1 MFENLFQYQS
11 STGLVVPDTSA
22 VRDEVITA
30 MKQIFGGDFEY
41 KAETTNGLFVDFL
54 TKLIKD
60 FTGVTAQNLSGMNIR
75 TAIGVWLDALGELFG
90 VARNDGEDDES
101 YRQRLINASALGH
114 GFVKS
119 VYNAMYAAVDNLK
132 DVCVLENGKG
142 EVAVVPNNECGI
154 AIDPHSILIFAN
166 SDEVIKICNSIERSL
181 SAGCGFSDFSGH
193 GSKQE
198 YNTGNRTVSYFIPEE
213 RFVKI
218 EMTVNPVAYT
228 GTNITSDTASAI
240 KSAINGKTI
249 CAITKKSDFEFSVA
263 ATGKAIIPIDTKI
276 YVRDNEDSPWTEAEY
291 LTVMAYQFVDP
302 EHLTI
307 SITVEK

>member
-11 STGLVVPDTSA
+11 STGIVVPDTSA

-90 VARNDGEDDES
+90 VSRNDGEDDES
-101 YRQRLINASALGH
+101 YRQRLINASALGP

-142 EVAVVPNNECGI
+142 EVAVVPNNECGV

-166 SDEVIKICNSIERSL
+166 SDEVIKICNAIEKSL

-263 ATGKAIIPIDTKI
+263 ATGKAIIPINTKI
-276 YVRDNEDSPWTEAEY
+276 YVRDNKDSPWTETEY
-291 LTVMAYQFVDP
+291 LTVMAYQFVNP

>member
-22 VRDEVITA
+22 VRDEVIVA
-30 MKQIFGGDFEY
+30 MKQIFGDEFEY
-41 KAETTNGLFVDFL
+41 KAETTNGLFVDLL
-54 TKLIKD
+54 TKVIKD

-101 YRQRLINASALGH
+101 YRQRLINASALGP

-119 VYNAMYAAVDNLK
+119 VYNAIYAAVDNIK

-142 EVAVVPNNECGI
+142 EVAVVPENECGV

-166 SDEVIKICNSIERSL
+166 SNEVIKICNAIEMSL
-181 SAGCGFSDFSGH
+181 SAGCGFSNFSGH

-198 YNTGNRTVSYFIPEE
+198 YDTGNRTVSYFIPEE
-213 RFVKI
+213 RFVKVD
-218 EMTVNPVAYT
+218 MTVNPIAYT
-228 GTNITSDTASAI
+228 GTDIVADATSAI
-240 KSAINGKTI
+240 RSAISGKTI
-249 CAITKKSDFEFSVA
+249 CAITKKSDFEFAVA

-276 YVRDNEDSPWTEAEY
+276 YVRDSEDTSWTEVEY
-291 LTVMAYQFVDP
+291 LTVMAYQFVNP
-302 EHLTI
+302 EHMTI